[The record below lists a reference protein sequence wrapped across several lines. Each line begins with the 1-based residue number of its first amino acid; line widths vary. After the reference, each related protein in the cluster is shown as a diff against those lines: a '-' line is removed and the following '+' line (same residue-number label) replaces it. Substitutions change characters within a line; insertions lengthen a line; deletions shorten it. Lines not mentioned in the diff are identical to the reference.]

1 MGLGYLNRTT
11 SRASD
16 NESRGF
22 LYPRLS
28 SGSTRA
34 MGLKSVAAALAGQRK
49 AMVLMALITTFAGV
63 ALLVDRP
70 KGSILEWVALPL
82 VATGGALFV
91 WQVWPQTPQRK
102 PARNHIFSKIL
113 SRLRLDNRRVSFFP
127 ALGVAIILT
136 DIAYNVFLSANPE
149 LLTEDTIAILLGA
162 TLLAHPLVPEKYA
175 RERDFVLAFFVLL
188 NLILVAPLLLSR
200 AYYQDFQRSVD
211 VYSWVALAP
220 ETSGVLSMIGVS
232 NTVHPVTGA
241 TAPGLTFVPLHVGV
255 EVTVVITTACSGIYS
270 FGIFASAFAA
280 FVMTEYEKPSKRL
293 WVFLGL
299 GLATSYIA
307 NVLRMVVII
316 LVGYY
321 TDTAETDLQNML
333 IAHSYAGWLIFLAW
347 IALFWSLLF
356 RFLPQTNVEVNPRKV
371 AGSAP
376 STLCWKCK
384 RSMSL
389 SIPGRRCSCG
399 RYYHIACAP
408 TGSNCLACGLVLQIS
423 EVRGAGT

>member
-1 MGLGYLNRTT
+1 
-11 SRASD
+11 
-16 NESRGF
+16 
-22 LYPRLS
+22 
-28 SGSTRA
+28 
-34 MGLKSVAAALAGQRK
+34 
-49 AMVLMALITTFAGV
+49 MVLMALITTFAGV

-70 KGSILEWVALPL
+70 KGSVLEWVALPL
-82 VATGGALFV
+82 VAFGGAIFV
-91 WQVWPQTPQRK
+91 WQVWPQTTQKEPS
-102 PARNHIFSKIL
+102 RNHIFDKIL
-113 SRLRLDNRRVSFFP
+113 SRFRLDNRRVSVFP
-127 ALGVAIILT
+127 ALGAAIVLT
-136 DIAYNVFLSANPE
+136 DIAYNVFLSANPQ

-162 TLLAHPLVPEKYA
+162 TLLVHPLVPDKYA

-200 AYYQDFQRSVD
+200 AFYQDFQRSVD

-232 NTVHPVTGA
+232 NTVHPVSGA
-241 TAPGLTFVPLHVGV
+241 TAPGLTFVPLHVGA
-255 EVTVVITTACSGIYS
+255 EVTIVITTACSGIYS

-299 GLATSYIA
+299 GLITSYIA

-321 TDTAETDLQNML
+321 TDTGETDLQHML

-356 RFLPQTNVEVNPRKV
+356 RFLPQTGIEGNPRKV
-371 AGSAP
+371 GRSAP
-376 STLCWKCK
+376 STLCWTCK

-408 TGSNCLACGLVLQIS
+408 TGSNCVGCGLVL
-423 EVRGAGT
+423 RAGANRC

>member
-1 MGLGYLNRTT
+1 
-11 SRASD
+11 
-16 NESRGF
+16 
-22 LYPRLS
+22 
-28 SGSTRA
+28 

-82 VATGGALFV
+82 VAIGGAIFI
-91 WQVWPQTPQRK
+91 WQVWPLTPQK
-102 PARNHIFSKIL
+102 EPARNHIFGKIL
-113 SRLRLDNRRVSFFP
+113 SRLGLDKQRVSLFP
-127 ALGVAIILT
+127 ALGAAIVLT
-136 DIAYNVFLSANPE
+136 DIAYNVFLSANPQ

-162 TLLAHPLVPEKYA
+162 TLLAHPLVPAKYA

-200 AYYQDFQRSVD
+200 VYYQDFQRSVD

-220 ETSGVLSMIGVS
+220 ETGGVLSMIGVS
-232 NTVHPVTGA
+232 NTVHPVSGA

-299 GLATSYIA
+299 GLTTSYIA

-321 TDTAETDLQNML
+321 TDTGETDLQNML

-356 RFLPQTNVEVNPRKV
+356 RFLPQTRVDVNPRKV
-371 AGSAP
+371 ARSAP

-389 SIPGRRCSCG
+389 AIPGRRCSCG

-408 TGSNCLACGLVLQIS
+408 TGSNCIACGLVLQVGEI
-423 EVRGAGT
+423 RGTHSS